1 MMLETELYAER
12 VLARQGVGIS
22 EAFGI
27 GSAVPGDG
35 EEILSLEIYSGVLEE
50 QFVLNLYGKSITH
63 SQCFQA
69 KERAVLDVILRTFV
83 LAVGIVDRRSGNIGC
98 IIPGPEIVFIG
109 FGGIEKLGA
118 VISCPEREEIGVEF

>member
-35 EEILSLEIYSGVLEE
+35 EEILSLEIYSPKPMKTISGPGIMHPMFPLRRSTIPTARTKVL
-50 QFVLNLYGKSITH
+50 SITSSRQH
-63 SQCFQA
+63 WGRSCLLPTA
-69 KERAVLDVILRTFV
+69 T
-83 LAVGIVDRRSGNIGC
+83 LAVRCGGNRRC
-98 IIPGPEIVFIG
+98 
-109 FGGIEKLGA
+109 KK
-118 VISCPEREEIGVEF
+118 